1 MSRMAGPS
9 ALRVQDGVT
18 SLTDDE
24 SEHLQIIRSKS
35 IPQAV
40 QETLTRMILRGD
52 FQAGDKLNEIELAT
66 ALKVS
71 RGPVREAFR
80 ALEESGLVRS
90 EKNRGVFVREVTLE
104 EAKDLYDV
112 RACLEAFAC
121 RLLAPKITEGQAL
134 ELERIVEEMEPA
146 YSRQDVE
153 SFYPRN
159 VHFHN
164 RIVEMANSPKL
175 VSLYRNL
182 INEVHL
188 ISRIGIAREGGR
200 LIANPEHSEI
210 VAALK
215 AHDGP
220 RAEKLITD
228 HVLSSRDRFLQFLQ
242 V

>member
-1 MSRMAGPS
+1 MRSQSHLPRNPDIS
-9 ALRVQDGVT
+9 VRVDPVVSG
-18 SLTDDE
+18 
-24 SEHLQIIRSKS
+24 HLQIIRSKS

-40 QETLTRMILRGD
+40 QETITNMILRGD
-52 FQAGDKLNEIELAT
+52 FRAGDKLNEFELAN

-90 EKNRGVFVREVTLE
+90 AKNRGVFVREITLQ
-104 EAKDLYDV
+104 EAKDLYEV

-134 ELERIVEEMEPA
+134 ELEQIVAEMEPA
-146 YSRQDVE
+146 YSRQDVDA
-153 SFYPRN
+153 FYPRN

-188 ISRIGIAREGGR
+188 ISRLGIAREGGR
-200 LIANPEHSEI
+200 LIANPEHAAI

-215 AHDGP
+215 AHDGVC
-220 RAEKLITD
+220 AERLMTD
-228 HVLSSRDRFLQFLQ
+228 HVHAARDRFLQFFEA
-242 V
+242 